1 MITKIDNK
9 NVEIDGNAGKFA
21 FAVKNFTTGETFFSN
36 EDEIF
41 HSASMIKLPVLSCL
55 YLEAENGNIDLD
67 TKYELK
73 KEDVVE
79 GGILPEF
86 HYGSIFTL
94 RDLANIMIVVSD
106 NTATNILID
115 FLGFEKINKH
125 IKEYLGME
133 KTELVKKLM
142 IPAKSPDIFNYTC
155 ALDILRFFDMLYF
168 GKLVSK
174 KAAKEMLNILSR
186 QMFIE
191 KIPRFLPD
199 YVFTAN
205 KTGEVSGTRHDGA
218 IVKSNDF
225 DFGMCVLTSKSD
237 DVNKADDFISS
248 LSRYFFDLFSQ
259 KEWLFHV

>member
-1 MITKIDNK
+1 MIIKINDK
-9 NVEIDGNAGKFA
+9 NINLLGEANKFA
-21 FAVKNFTTGETFFSN
+21 FAVKNFTTGETFFAN
-36 EDEIF
+36 EDKKF
-41 HSASMIKLPVLSCL
+41 HSASMIKLPILSCL
-55 YLEAENGNIDLD
+55 YYEAEDGNINLD

-73 KEDVVE
+73 KEDVVD

-86 HYGSIFTL
+86 HYGSVFTL

-125 IKEYLGME
+125 IKKYLCME

-155 ALDILRFFDMLYF
+155 AKDILHFFDLLYF
-168 GKLVSK
+168 EKLVSNR
-174 KAAKEMLNILSR
+174 ASVEMLETLSR

-199 YVFTAN
+199 SVFTAN

-218 IVKSNDF
+218 IVKANDF
-225 DFGMCVLTSKSD
+225 DFGICVLTSESE
-237 DVNKADDFISS
+237 DVNKSDDFISS

-259 KEWLFHV
+259 KE

>member
-1 MITKIDNK
+1 MIIKIDNK
-9 NVEIDGNAGKFA
+9 NVEIGGEAGKFA
-21 FAVKNFTTGETFFSN
+21 FAVKNFTTGETFFYN
-36 EDEIF
+36 EAEKF
-41 HSASMIKLPVLSCL
+41 HSASMIKLPILSFL
-55 YLEAENGNIDLD
+55 YLEAENGNVDLEA
-67 TKYELK
+67 KYELK

-79 GGILPEF
+79 GGIIPEF
-86 HYGSIFTL
+86 HLGSVFTL

-115 FLGFEKINKH
+115 FLGFEKINRH

-133 KTELVKKLM
+133 KTELTKKLM

-155 ALDILRFFDMLYF
+155 AEDILHFFELLYF

-174 KAAKEMLNILSR
+174 RASKEMLETLSR

-199 YVFTAN
+199 CAFTAN

-218 IVKSNDF
+218 IVKTDDF
-225 DFGMCVLTSKSD
+225 DFGICVLTSESD
-237 DVNKADDFISS
+237 DVNKADDFISY

-259 KEWLFHV
+259 KE

>member
-1 MITKIDNK
+1 MIIKIDNK
-9 NVEIDGNAGKFA
+9 NVEIEGQAGKCA
-21 FAVKNFTTGETFFSN
+21 FAVKNFTTGKTFFYN
-36 EDEIF
+36 EAEKF
-41 HSASMIKLPVLSCL
+41 HSASMIKLPILSCL

-79 GGILPEF
+79 GGIIPEF
-86 HYGSIFTL
+86 HFGSVFTL

-115 FLGFEKINKH
+115 FLGFDKINNH
-125 IKEYLGME
+125 IKKYLGMK

-155 ALDILRFFDMLYF
+155 AEDILQFFELLYLD
-168 GKLVSK
+168 KLVSK
-174 KAAKEMLNILSR
+174 KASKEMLDTLSR

-199 YVFTAN
+199 FVFTAN
-205 KTGEVSGTRHDGA
+205 KTGEVSGVRHDGA
-218 IVKSNDF
+218 IVKSKSF
-225 DFGMCVLTSKSD
+225 DFSKI
-237 DVNKADDFISS
+237 KLPI
-248 LSRYFFDLFSQ
+248 LSIPLHF
-259 KEWLFHV
+259 K

>member
-1 MITKIDNK
+1 MIIKIDNK
-9 NVEIDGNAGKFA
+9 NVEIVGDAGRFA
-21 FAVKNFTTGETFFSN
+21 FAVKNFTTGKIFFYN
-36 EDEIF
+36 ESEKF
-41 HSASMIKLPVLSCL
+41 HSASMIKLPILSCL

-79 GGILPEF
+79 GGIIPEF
-86 HYGSIFTL
+86 HFGSVFTL

-115 FLGFEKINKH
+115 FLGFEKINDH
-125 IKEYLGME
+125 IKRYLGME

-155 ALDILRFFDMLYF
+155 AEDILQFFDLLYF
-168 GKLVSK
+168 EKLVSK
-174 KAAKEMLNILSR
+174 KASKEMLETLSR

-199 YVFTAN
+199 SVFTAN
-205 KTGEVSGTRHDGA
+205 KTGEVSGVRHDGA
-218 IVKSNDF
+218 IVKTGDF
-225 DFGMCVLTSKSD
+225 DFGMCVLTSESD

-259 KEWLFHV
+259 KE

>member
-1 MITKIDNK
+1 MIIKIDDK
-9 NVEIDGNAGKFA
+9 NVEIEGQAGKFA
-21 FAVKNFTTGETFFSN
+21 YAVKNFTTGKTFFAN
-36 EDEIF
+36 ECEIF
-41 HSASMIKLPVLSCL
+41 HSASMIKLPILSCL

-86 HYGSIFTL
+86 HYGSVFTL

-115 FLGFEKINKH
+115 FLGFDKINEH
-125 IKEYLGME
+125 IKKYFGMK

-142 IPAKSPDIFNYTC
+142 VPAKSPDIFNYTT
-155 ALDILRFFDMLYF
+155 ASDILRFFEMLYF
-168 GKLVSK
+168 EKLVSQ
-174 KAAKEMLNILSR
+174 KASKDMLNILSR

-199 YVFTAN
+199 CVFTAN

-218 IVKSNDF
+218 IVKSKSF
-225 DFGMCVLTSKSD
+225 DFGICVLTSESE

-248 LSRYFFDLFSQ
+248 LSRYFFDLF
-259 KEWLFHV
+259 

>member
-1 MITKIDNK
+1 MIIKIDDK
-9 NVEIDGNAGKFA
+9 NVEIEGQAGKFA
-21 FAVKNFTTGETFFSN
+21 YAVKNFTTGKTFFAN
-36 EDEIF
+36 ECEIF
-41 HSASMIKLPVLSCL
+41 HSASMIKLPILSCL

-86 HYGSIFTL
+86 HYGSVFTL

-115 FLGFEKINKH
+115 FLGFDKINEH
-125 IKEYLGME
+125 IKKYLGMK

-142 IPAKSPDIFNYTC
+142 VPAKSPDIFNYTT
-155 ALDILRFFDMLYF
+155 ASDILRFFEMLYF
-168 GKLVSK
+168 EKLVSQ
-174 KAAKEMLNILSR
+174 KASKDMLNILSR

-199 YVFTAN
+199 CVFTAN

-218 IVKSNDF
+218 IVKSKSF
-225 DFGMCVLTSKSD
+225 DFGICVLTSESE

-248 LSRYFFDLFSQ
+248 LSRYFFDLF
-259 KEWLFHV
+259 

>member
-1 MITKIDNK
+1 MIIKIDNK
-9 NVEIDGNAGKFA
+9 NVDICGQAGKFA
-21 FAVKNFTTGETFFSN
+21 YAVKNFTTGETFFAN
-36 EDEIF
+36 EGEIF
-41 HSASMIKLPVLSCL
+41 HSASMIKLPILSCL
-55 YLEAENGNIDLD
+55 YLEAENGNIDLE

-73 KEDVVE
+73 KEDVVD
-79 GGILPEF
+79 GGIIPEF
-86 HYGSIFTL
+86 HYGSVFTL

-115 FLGFEKINKH
+115 FLGFEKINEH
-125 IKEYLGME
+125 IKKYLGME

-155 ALDILRFFDMLYF
+155 AKDILRFFELLYF
-168 GKLVSK
+168 EKLVSK
-174 KAAKEMLNILSR
+174 KASKDMLEILSR

-199 YVFTAN
+199 SVFTAN

-218 IVKSNDF
+218 IVKTDNF
-225 DFGMCVLTSKSD
+225 DFGICVLTSKSED
-237 DVNKADDFISS
+237 INKSDDFISS

-259 KEWLFHV
+259 KE